1 MLWGRASRVCEA
13 RFFLYERYRTGK
25 STRGFAKTETVSQP
39 LIRRRTFATIE
50 SIVVLTA
57 VIALQYVVAGS
68 GRKPALSDFRVVY
81 CAERAVMQRADPYRA
96 EPLRTCEDAV
106 NPEPGHAPW
115 MVTPFPLPGYTAAI
129 FFPLGLLPFKL
140 AEIAWLALL
149 VLAFAIAS
157 AILAEL
163 VETRVWPIAL
173 VLAPSVGV
181 LNLAYGE
188 PVDIAIAAICI
199 AALCVVRDR
208 PRIASFAAA
217 AATIEPHVGL
227 PACIG
232 LFVAIP
238 RARIPLVVLGALFA
252 LLSIATLGPQNNIEY
267 FATFLPLQAHAEV
280 YAADQYSLTR
290 VLFLMGFSPDI
301 ALLRGTIS
309 YFVMM
314 VVGVFAARRMIALG
328 VSPAVA
334 IPRTGLHRD
343 VRRHVH
349 SRRRD
354 CGRTTSRNRARAP
367 IGRGANRRI
376 AARDAMGIHAAQ
388 RDRTHRYG
396 DGRRRYVRLTARR
409 CMATTCLRRNDDRGT
424 RGDRRRRRAARARA
438 GVTRRTR
445 RRDYAC
451 DDLFD
456 SVGVVDS
463 VGARLAR
470 LRSAPTLAQS
480 SDVARAAG
488 GTGVGTGT

>member
-1 MLWGRASRVCEA
+1 MSHPA
-13 RFFLYERYRTGK
+13 T
-25 STRGFAKTETVSQP
+25 
-39 LIRRRTFATIE
+39 RRRTFATIE
-50 SIVVLTA
+50 AIVVLAA

-96 EPLRTCEDAV
+96 EPLRTCENAV
-106 NPEPGHAPW
+106 HPEAGHTSW

-129 FFPLGLLPFKL
+129 FFPLGLLPFRL

-199 AALCVVRDR
+199 AALYVVRDR
-208 PRIASFAAA
+208 PRIAAFAAA

-232 LFVAIP
+232 LFVAMP
-238 RARIPLVVLGALFA
+238 RARIPLVALGALFA
-252 LLSIATLGPQNNIEY
+252 LVSIATLGMQNNIEY

-290 VLFLMGFSPDI
+290 VLFLIGFSPDI

-314 VVGVFAARRMIALG
+314 VVGVFAARRMVELG
-328 VSPAVA
+328 VSRAVA
-334 IPRTGLHRD
+334 ILVPVSTAMFGGTFIHD
-343 VRRHVH
+343 VEIAAALPAAIVLARRSV
-349 SRRRD
+349 
-354 CGRTTSRNRARAP
+354 AA
-367 IGRGANRRI
+367 RI
-376 AARDAMGIHAAQ
+376 AVSLLAMRWGYTLRGVIGLIA
-388 RDRTHRYG
+388 
-396 DGRRRYVRLTARR
+396 TA
-409 CMATTCLRRNDDRGT
+409 T
-424 RGDRRRRRAARARA
+424 
-438 GVTRRTR
+438 
-445 RRDYAC
+445 
-451 DDLFD
+451 
-456 SVGVVDS
+456 VGVVTFALPRAAVWQRLVYAGITIVVLAAIDVAVVPHVHAQALRGVPGVAMTPTTIS
-463 VGARLAR
+463 SIPWEWSIRLAPVSLDFDPR
-470 LRSAPTLAQS
+470 QLWLKVPTWLALLAVPASVLELEARSARKKSA
-480 SDVARAAG
+480 
-488 GTGVGTGT
+488 

>member
-68 GRKPALSDFRVVY
+68 GRKPALSGFRVVY

-334 IPRTGLHRD
+334 ILVPVSTAMFGGTFIHD
-343 VRRHVH
+343 VEIAAALPAAIVLARRSVA
-349 SRRRD
+349 
-354 CGRTTSRNRARAP
+354 AR
-367 IGRGANRRI
+367 IRRI